1 MEFIILELV
10 KALDL
15 SSNRK
20 LLGQLNEAMGIY
32 KNSSILLYITTVFQN
47 FSLKD
52 TVEI

>member
-1 MEFIILELV
+1 MEFSIPELV
-10 KALDL
+10 KTLDF
-15 SSNRK
+15 SSNSK
-20 LLGQLNEAMGIY
+20 LSGQLNETMEIC